1 MVKKTLANIPKRKNQ
16 PFKSAA
22 MMHTALYLIGQQY
35 GTASSRTTIQT
46 INDRQNRP
54 FMKLSFSHQKK
65 KKKNKVSLQPI
76 FLHLCSLSVYTI
88 IRTFRFS
95 STNKSCYYTF
105 QLWESLRM
113 GQFRTIS
120 SYITV
125 DRSKYKI
132 LQLEPTS

>member
-1 MVKKTLANIPKRKNQ
+1 MILDKWPGVHIKQMVKKTLANIPKRKNQ

-65 KKKNKVSLQPI
+65 KKKIQGVLTTNISAPMLTKRLHYNKNLQVQFHKLNPD
-76 FLHLCSLSVYTI
+76 
-88 IRTFRFS
+88 
-95 STNKSCYYTF
+95 KSK
-105 QLWESLRM
+105 LL
-113 GQFRTIS
+113 
-120 SYITV
+120 
-125 DRSKYKI
+125 
-132 LQLEPTS
+132 LQLPTLRKLKNGLV